1 MWDAVE
7 PVTLGLTA
15 VVAVAAALTKP
26 SWWGAGRRGWGW
38 WALHLGGLLL
48 AAGSAFTHVG
58 SGLCFP
64 MLTYTVFV
72 HSFTD
77 LTYRRASEDHMMV
90 AAAATMLCYLTYSM
104 RTGVWEAGYFVIPV
118 IVFLLLFVLCPSAD
132 TMMVVLLYTIFMP
145 EILEKNNNDIIFSAL
160 MVAGMVA
167 VYAAA
172 RIMKPSKTVP
182 VIPVISASALLAVP
196 LMI

>member
-48 AAGSAFTHVG
+48 AAGTALIPTSPN
-58 SGLCFP
+58 LCLP
-64 MLTYTVFV
+64 VLAYAVFV
-72 HSFTD
+72 HSVTD
-77 LTYRRASEDHMMV
+77 LMYRRASETHMMV
-90 AAAATMLCYLTYSM
+90 AATAATLCHLAYSI
-104 RTGVWEAGYFVIPV
+104 RTGVWVPGYFVAPV
-118 IVFLLLFVLCPSAD
+118 IVFFLLFVLYPSAD

-145 EILEKNNNDIIFSAL
+145 EILKKETNGIIFGAL